1 MDARYVGGQRVRI
14 VALIDSYGRPDLQMQ
29 KFVNE
34 VGTVIRSY
42 CVSGDEFPDLSKM
55 FVYPDVYCYDIRLD
69 ECDVVLFGVL
79 EVALELC
86 IF

>member
-1 MDARYVGGQRVRI
+1 VDARYVGGQKVRI
-14 VALIDSYGRPDLQMQ
+14 VALIDSQGRPNPQIQ
-29 KFVNE
+29 RFVNE
-34 VGTVIRSY
+34 VGTVVRSY
-42 CVSGDEFPDLSKM
+42 CVSGDEFPDLNKM

-69 ECDVVLFGVL
+69 ERDVVLFGVP